1 MTPGTFARF
10 LAPDGPAPTDAGH
23 GVKLVSRFAAPAC
36 GIETPPL
43 THHVVALH
51 LGSDAPVT
59 RGLAGRV
66 VRRSLRRGAVT
77 IVPALERTSWLLEG
91 PDEFLHLYLPPV
103 LLRQAWDETGAGAAD
118 AGPDLRAPFGGN
130 DSLVEQI
137 LLALLDAGG
146 AADPFAGLYA
156 NSVVHALTLHL
167 IRAHAGAGPGR
178 HRPPRALPTP
188 ALALVLDYVEV
199 NLDRP
204 MALADLAAVAGLSV
218 FHFARVFR
226 RSVGQTQHRYVKQ
239 RRVDA
244 ARRRLA
250 AGTREPII
258 EVAAACGFASPSHF
272 ASAFRRLAGV
282 SPREYRRRAS
292 L

>member
-1 MTPGTFARF
+1 MELRRLTSRDPSRRLPVRRANGVARGLMTPGTFARF
-10 LAPDGPAPTDAGH
+10 LAP
-23 GVKLVSRFAAPAC
+23 
-36 GIETPPL
+36 
-43 THHVVALH
+43 
-51 LGSDAPVT
+51 
-59 RGLAGRV
+59 
-66 VRRSLRRGAVT
+66 
-77 IVPALERTSWLLEG
+77 
-91 PDEFLHLYLPPV
+91 
-103 LLRQAWDETGAGAAD
+103 GAGAAG
-118 AGPDLRAPFGGN
+118 AGPDLRAPFGG
-130 DSLVEQI
+130 DDPLVEQI

-178 HRPPRALPTP
+178 HRPPRALPMP

-226 RSVGQTQHRYVKQ
+226 RSVGQTPHRYVMQ

-250 AGTREPII
+250 AGGEPII
-258 EVAAACGFASPSHF
+258 EVAAACGFASPNHF
-272 ASAFRRLAGV
+272 ASAFRRFAGV
-282 SPREYRRRAS
+282 SPREYRRRA
-292 L
+292 LL